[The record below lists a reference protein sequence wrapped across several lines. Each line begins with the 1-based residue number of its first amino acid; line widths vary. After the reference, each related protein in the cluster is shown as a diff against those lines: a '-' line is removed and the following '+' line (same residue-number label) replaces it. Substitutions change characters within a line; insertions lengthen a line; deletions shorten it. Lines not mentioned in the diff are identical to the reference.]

1 MVETSI
7 NLTKH
12 LLAEEVTIDPSS
24 PFPSFLEMKLV
35 QETTGAGEM
44 AIRTSIAA
52 VIEHFNRTEIT
63 SRVGSIK
70 QRIATLLAQSLASY
84 QSEIEMIIIYFILR
98 KSLISYSN
106 STLAES
112 MYGLKRSRVSRDLSV
127 FNLQEIDG
135 VRAALLLSIGPYM
148 KRRLDKYYEHNRD
161 RDQYGTLEDLTVE
174 QRTNSEPSRLKQ
186 SRSLFIYLYPFLH
199 MSHNGIQLAYQFA
212 FLIGKSSYFDVS
224 QHFLRQIVRRVT
236 LADINPAKN
245 SKASVA
251 KPFAEQIPEPVL
263 LRIKKA
269 AAIGVTSALLVG
281 WIGKFRQEMRRNR
294 TRLIINRDA
303 NANANAD
310 AGSGLEGQDRPGDMT
325 MTGNSSSEVVIP
337 PPPLPSSG
345 KYFQDSV
352 KPSSDPRLCP
362 LCLQK
367 RVNPAASSSGFVF
380 CYKCLVVYL
389 REKGPKCPI
398 VGMRC
403 EEKQVVRL
411 YEPTDHVRNSD

>member
-1 MVETSI
+1 MLDTTI
-7 NLTKH
+7 DLTKN

-35 QETTGAGEM
+35 RETTIAGEK

-52 VIEHFNRTEIT
+52 AIDHFNKIERT
-63 SRVGSIK
+63 SRLGSIK
-70 QRIATLLAQSLASY
+70 QRIATLLAHSLARY
-84 QSEIEMIIIYFILR
+84 QSEIEMMINYFILR
-98 KSLISYSN
+98 RSLLSNSN
-106 STLAES
+106 STLSET

-127 FNLQEIDG
+127 VNLQEIDG
-135 VRAALLLSIGPYM
+135 VRAALLLCVGPYM
-148 KRRLDKYYEHNRD
+148 KSRLDKYYERN
-161 RDQYGTLEDLTVE
+161 RDQYGTLEALTVE
-174 QRTNSEPSRLKQ
+174 QRTNSEPSRFKQ
-186 SRSLFIYLYPFLH
+186 FRSLFIYLYPFLH

-224 QHFLRQIVRRVT
+224 QHFLGQIVRRVT
-236 LADINPAKN
+236 LADINTAQN
-245 SKASVA
+245 SQASAV
-251 KPFAEQIPEPVL
+251 KPFAEQIPETVL

-294 TRLIINRDA
+294 TRWIINRDA
-303 NANANAD
+303 
-310 AGSGLEGQDRPGDMT
+310 GSGFEGQDRSSDMA
-325 MTGNSSSEVVIP
+325 GNSSSEVVIP

-352 KPSSDPRLCP
+352 KPNSDPRLCP

-367 RVNPAASSSGFVF
+367 RVNPAASSSGYVF

-389 REKGPKCPI
+389 REKGLKCPI

-403 EEKQVVRL
+403 EESQIVRL
-411 YEPTDHVRNSD
+411 YEPTDHDRNSA

>member
-1 MVETSI
+1 MLETSI
-7 NLTKH
+7 DLTKH

-35 QETTGAGEM
+35 QETTGAGEK

-52 VIEHFNRTEIT
+52 AIEHFNRIEIT

-98 KSLISYSN
+98 RSLISNSN

-127 FNLQEIDG
+127 VKLQEIDG
-135 VRAALLLSIGPYM
+135 VRAALLLSVGPYM
-148 KRRLDKYYEHNRD
+148 KSRLDKYYEHYRD
-161 RDQYGTLEDLTVE
+161 RDQYGTLEELTVE
-174 QRTNSEPSRLKQ
+174 QRTNSEPSRFKQ
-186 SRSLFIYLYPFLH
+186 FRSIFIYLYPFLH

-236 LADINPAKN
+236 LADINTAQN
-245 SKASVA
+245 SQASAV
-251 KPFAEQIPEPVL
+251 KPFAEQIPETVL

-294 TRLIINRDA
+294 TRLIINRDVDA
-303 NANANAD
+303 N
-310 AGSGLEGQDRPGDMT
+310 AGSGLEGQDRPGG

-367 RVNPAASSSGFVF
+367 RVNPAASSSGYVF

-389 REKGPKCPI
+389 REMGPKCPI

-403 EEKQVVRL
+403 EESQIVRL